1 MKNLPFL
8 QELTEARLFQRPE
21 DLRKMSAEK
30 IGETIFLMIMTL
42 EMMRYS
48 DPRWAAGYAADT
60 MRYNPYDNMHFS
72 GTDLA
77 NLFAVLNFQ
86 ETFKD
91 HIKVNKNISVPL
103 FQINRYLGDVRS
115 GSSSRSKNEDAQ
127 FFWRLEDYLKAYNN
141 STMRTLRR
149 NIGDWES
156 LSFSDKKRTEAYI
169 RSEMGKIASGAD
181 IFLQFRSSFKLKES
195 VNEYAIK
202 SKLAYNKVLNPRLWD
217 ENAELHE
224 DVKDALGRIANKF
237 SEFVDVKQLKIVD
250 YIITGSNC
258 AFNYTE
264 DSDVDLHILVDA
276 SQLGDNP
283 LTEPFLMAKK
293 SLWNSGHDIT
303 VKGYTV
309 ELYAEDV
316 NNEDNKLVATG
327 IYSLLHDKWIKQPE
341 YEPPN
346 IDDNAV
352 QQKAEGIIQQID
364 MLMKNNAGKTDS
376 EEISNLWDH
385 IRKMRRAGLSKG
397 GEFSIENLAFKVV
410 RNSGYFDK
418 LREYERSKEDE
429 DLTLETVFDAV
440 A

>member
-1 MKNLPFL
+1 MQNLPFL
-8 QELTEARLFQRPE
+8 KELTEARLFQKPE
-21 DLRKMSAEK
+21 DLKNMSAQK
-30 IGETIFLMIMTL
+30 IGELIFLMLIAL
-42 EMMRYS
+42 EVIRNS
-48 DPRWAAGYAADT
+48 DPRWAAGYASDT
-60 MRYNPYDNMHFS
+60 MRYNPYENMHYS

-91 HIKVNKNISVPL
+91 QIKVNNSISIPL

-149 NIGDWES
+149 YVGDWDS
-156 LSFSDKKRTEAYI
+156 LTRADKIKTEQYI
-169 RSEMGKIASGAD
+169 RSESSKLASGAD
-181 IFLQFRSSFKLKES
+181 IFLHFRSSYKLKES
-195 VNEYAIK
+195 ISEYAIK
-202 SKLAYNKVLNPRLWD
+202 SNLAYNKVLNPAIWD
-217 ENAELHE
+217 ENKELHP

-237 SEFVDVKQLKIVD
+237 SEFVDIKQLKIVD

-258 AFNYTE
+258 AYNYNE
-264 DSDVDLHILVDA
+264 NSDIDLHVIVDA
-276 SQLGDNP
+276 TQLGDNP

-303 VKGYTV
+303 IKGYTV

-316 NNEDNKLVATG
+316 NNDENKLVATG

-346 IDDNAV
+346 IDDDAV

-364 MLMKNNAGKTDS
+364 MITSNNTGEIDS
-376 EEISNLWDH
+376 DDIARLWDH

-397 GEFSIENLAFKVV
+397 GEFSVENLAFKVV
-410 RNSGYFDK
+410 RNSGYFEK
-418 LREYERSKEDE
+418 LSDYERNKEDD
-429 DLTLETVFDAV
+429 DLTLETVFDA
-440 A
+440 AA